1 MASINN
7 LFKDRDWPL
16 VFCFANQKGG
26 VGKTTLAVQF
36 AQYAN
41 DVLGKKVLGIDLD
54 YQGDFTHA
62 LSDHDEKGVAILGNA
77 LSSNLFD
84 SSLGTVEPTKTSK
97 GIDLIGTP
105 RKNPKLLAVEGLAEE
120 ESYFCQEHLN
130 DVLPKYDVVVIDCPP
145 LPGRTMQAGLFMAH
159 YVITPM
165 GFGGFGMDSVSYMLN
180 MTKQAQVVLEHIT
193 TEPQLYPQF
202 LGSIINLATK
212 YNEAQ
217 DFVNGIHKAHPELIF
232 KNIVGNREGVKNAS
246 YEGEAVWKQRYQHVA
261 GGEMLRVFRE
271 AFERVIQF
279 ERKLNRTDE
288 TDQD

>member
-1 MASINN
+1 MPSINN

-36 AQYAN
+36 AQYAH
-41 DVLGKKVLGIDLD
+41 DVLGKKVLGIDMD
-54 YQGDFTHA
+54 YQGDFSHA
-62 LSDHDEKGVAILGNA
+62 LADHDEQGVAILGDA
-77 LSSNLFD
+77 LTANLFD
-84 SSLGTVEPTKTSK
+84 STLGVIEPITTAK
-97 GIDLIGTP
+97 GIDVIGTP

-120 ESYFCQEHLN
+120 ESYFCQEHIN
-130 DVLPKYDVVVIDCPP
+130 EVLPRYDIVVVDCPP
-145 LPGRTMQAGLFMAH
+145 LPGRTMKAGLFMAH

-180 MTKQAQVVLEHIT
+180 MTKQAKTVLERIT
-193 TEPQLYPQF
+193 TEPQVYPIF

-217 DFVNGIHKAHPELIF
+217 DFVNSIHKDHPELIF
-232 KNIVGNREGVKNAS
+232 KNIIGNREGVKNAS
-246 YEGEAVWKQRYQHVA
+246 YEGEPVWKQRYQHVA

-271 AFERVIQF
+271 AFDRVMQSENKI
-279 ERKLNRTDE
+279 NRSNIEVD
-288 TDQD
+288 